1 MVGDKLFCFIM
12 GDLYTFFEKYVMLFY
27 RYYTLVFKHQIL
39 PITLIKV
46 ELKTDNNMIDITKDY
61 VNKTK
66 WNSSIRGEYL
76 VYVTWSYLDKTYKYV
91 YPSNKPIEFPPYTLE
106 QLRAKPK
113 KKVISVNYVNED
125 ENTIK
130 LIKQFIGPMHNFYS
144 DKCTEHMKLSWI
156 TDKQIDQLT
165 VIDTLGNFCTID
177 SNNLTN

>member
-66 WNSSIRGEYL
+66 
-76 VYVTWSYLDKTYKYV
+76 
-91 YPSNKPIEFPPYTLE
+91 
-106 QLRAKPK
+106 
-113 KKVISVNYVNED
+113 
-125 ENTIK
+125 
-130 LIKQFIGPMHNFYS
+130 LIICS
-144 DKCTEHMKLSWI
+144 
-156 TDKQIDQLT
+156 
-165 VIDTLGNFCTID
+165 
-177 SNNLTN
+177 